1 MFFMDPETERLI
13 SLLRVSFKVL
23 GVSNREAARR
33 MGMSP
38 SYVSKLL
45 SGATELRLDHLVRM
59 CRAADV
65 EPAEF
70 FSLAYP
76 GGPAG
81 GPTPAMTKLRDL
93 LQSGQPPP
101 ARVPEPFT
109 EEQLEQ
115 MLKVTLAKL
124 MGGRSNGA

>member
-1 MFFMDPETERLI
+1 MFSMDPETERLI
-13 SLLRVSFKVL
+13 SLLKVSFKVL
-23 GVSNREAARR
+23 GVSNREVARR

-45 SGATELRLDHLVRM
+45 SGASELRLDHLVRM
-59 CRAADV
+59 CRAAEV

-76 GGPAG
+76 GGPG
-81 GPTPAMTKLRDL
+81 GATPAMAKLRDL

-101 ARVPEPFT
+101 APKAEAFS

-115 MLKVTLAKL
+115 MLKATLAKL
-124 MGGRSNGA
+124 MGGRSHGA